1 MQIHESDREYL
12 ESIDFFKLEEEK
24 STVQY
29 KIKNF
34 KKED

>member
-1 MQIHESDREYL
+1 MQIHESDRGYL
-12 ESIDFFKLEEEK
+12 ESIDFFKLEEEN
-24 STVQY
+24 STVQH